1 MNWDHPEPFIR
12 ELVVADDDMDGLAH
26 TNNAVYVSWCEATAW
41 NHSEALGLGL
51 AEYQAMDRAMAV
63 RRACYEYLRAT
74 GAGDPLAIATWIVS
88 WDGRLSMTRKFQI
101 INTATGAT
109 VLRGDVEFVCIE
121 ISTGKPR
128 RLPPRFLEVYAPA
141 ILSAG

>member
-1 MNWDHPEPFIR
+1 MNWDHPEPFVR
-12 ELVVADDDMDGLAH
+12 EQVVAQADMDGLAH
-26 TNNAVYVSWCEATAW
+26 TNNAVYVTWCEITAW
-41 NHSEALGLGL
+41 HHSEALGLGL

-74 GAGDPLAIATWIVS
+74 GPGDVLAIATWIVS
-88 WDGRLSMTRKFQI
+88 WDGRLSMTREFQI
-101 INTATGAT
+101 INTGTGDT
-109 VLRGDVEFVCIE
+109 VLRGEVTFVCIE

-141 ILSAG
+141 VRSAG